1 MSAALEQQRRFNVLL
16 VEDNP
21 ADALFVRDALARGFG
36 PAIELTDAVRL
47 EDALGALERRPFDVV
62 LLDLGLPDSRGL
74 PTFSVLHARFRL
86 VPVVVVSA
94 LADETT
100 MIDAV
105 KLGAQ
110 DYLVKGR
117 FDAELLVRVIRHAM
131 ERHQLVSQLE
141 RSLANVR
148 KLLQAIEGPGRRGEG
163 AAHALSMCIACKR
176 LSAEP
181 GRWET
186 IDEYLAPREETP
198 LTQST
203 CPDCLERMHGEN
215 KNGCNKD
222 L

>member
-1 MSAALEQQRRFNVLL
+1 MSGTVEPNGRFGVLL

-21 ADALFVRDALARGFG
+21 ADARFVRDALTQGFG
-36 PAIELTDAVRL
+36 SALEIVEVVRL
-47 EDALGALERRPFDVV
+47 DDALGALERRSFDVV

-86 VPVVVVSA
+86 VPVVVLSA

-105 KLGAQ
+105 RLGAQ
-110 DYLVKGR
+110 DYLVKGWY
-117 FDAELLVRVIRHAM
+117 DAELLVRVMRHAM
-131 ERHQLVSQLE
+131 ERHQLVRQLE

-148 KLLQAIEGPGRRGEG
+148 RLLQAIEGSGHRGSAVG
-163 AAHALSMCIACKR
+163 TLAMCVGCKR

-186 IDEYLAPREETP
+186 IDEYLAPREAAP
-198 LTQST
+198 LMQAT
-203 CPDCLERMHGEN
+203 CPECVERLRSETGPVDV
-215 KNGCNKD
+215 G
-222 L
+222 

>member
-1 MSAALEQQRRFNVLL
+1 MSGTDEPQKRFNVLL

-21 ADALFVRDALARGFG
+21 ADAYFVRDALSRGFG
-36 PAIELTDAVRL
+36 SAIELTDAVRL
-47 EDALGALERRPFDVV
+47 DDALGELERRSFDVV

-74 PTFSVLHARFRL
+74 PTFSVLHARYRL
-86 VPVVVVSA
+86 VPVVVISA
-94 LADETT
+94 LSDETM

-105 KLGAQ
+105 RLGAQ

-117 FDAELLVRVIRHAM
+117 YDAELLVRVIRHAM

-148 KLLQAIEGPGRRGEG
+148 KLLQAIEGSRNRDAG
-163 AAHALSMCIACKR
+163 AIETLAMCIGCKR

-186 IDEYLAPREETP
+186 LDEYLAPREEAP

-203 CPDCLERMHGEN
+203 CPDCLERMRSEN
-215 KNGCNKD
+215 EAGAD
-222 L
+222 DPS

>member
-1 MSAALEQQRRFNVLL
+1 MSGTLERPKRFSILL
-16 VEDNP
+16 VEDNE
-21 ADALFVRDALARGFG
+21 ADAVFVRDALTQGFG
-36 PAIELTDAVRL
+36 SAIELTDAVRL
-47 EDALGALERRPFDVV
+47 EDALSELERRPFDVV

-94 LADETT
+94 LSDETT

-105 KLGAQ
+105 RLGAQ

-117 FDAELLVRVIRHAM
+117 YDVELLVRVVRHAW
-131 ERHQLVSQLE
+131 ERHQLLSQLE

-148 KLLQAIEGPGRRGEG
+148 TLLEAIEGSRRGGGG
-163 AAHALSMCIACKR
+163 AAGALSMCVGCKR

-186 IDEYLAPREETP
+186 IDEYLAPREEAP

-203 CPDCLERMHGEN
+203 CPECIERMRREN
-215 KNGCNKD
+215 RGAPID
-222 L
+222 TE